1 MNTEHENPEPG
12 KRSGKAS
19 RGQAEHDQSD
29 SPERLAYS
37 LVEFCASARI
47 GRSTAYEEIR
57 AGRLIARKVRG
68 RTIIL
73 PTDARNYLLNL
84 PTTKD
89 AAPEPEAA

>member
-1 MNTEHENPEPG
+1 MEDEHQNPEPG
-12 KRSGKAS
+12 KRDGKAS
-19 RGQAEHDQSD
+19 RGQAEGEQTNP
-29 SPERLAYS
+29 PERLAYS
-37 LVEFCASARI
+37 IASFCKSAEI
-47 GRSTAYEEIR
+47 GRSTAYEEIK
-57 AGRLIARKVRG
+57 AGHLIARKVRG